1 MATWPPLGA
10 DTTTSPEEEEWSWTE
25 PPHPASPPATA
36 PAKTLLTTCTLA
48 CVQGGK
54 IITIFF
60 IQLFGGHAPYTFYI
74 AIFMWYHGNL
84 TKYQACGDASSP
96 QWTDVPGT
104 FLLSASRL
112 YINQLNTG
120 LEPSDELFVHR
131 QIYETDC
138 KIMLHFRHISEVL
151 KEVTN

>member
-1 MATWPPLGA
+1 MSQVSIFTGMATWPPLGA

-54 IITIFF
+54 IKLLYSLFS
-60 IQLFGGHAPYTFYI
+60 LFGGHAPYIFYF

-84 TKYQACGDASSP
+84 AKYQACGDASSP

-120 LEPSDELFVHR
+120 TMRWVVCPQADLGNRLQDYASF
-131 QIYETDC
+131 
-138 KIMLHFRHISEVL
+138 
-151 KEVTN
+151 